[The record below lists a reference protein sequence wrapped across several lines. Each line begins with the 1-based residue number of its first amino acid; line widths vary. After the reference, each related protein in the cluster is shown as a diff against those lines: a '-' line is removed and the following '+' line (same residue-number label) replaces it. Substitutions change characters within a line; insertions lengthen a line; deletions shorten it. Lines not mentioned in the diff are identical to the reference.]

1 MENRVVKP
9 GDLHHITTDCYSGE
23 ARVKRVCGIRTS
35 SQTGLLVD
43 YEIENYGET
52 NAFFLADD
60 RILKDQIDERRS
72 RSWIPKEYVYKT
84 GKDFD
89 WTQYSEDIS
98 FQKRVVNAFVKRFDV
113 FRKQGRGL
121 YIYSNTKGSGKT
133 MLACCI
139 ANEILKQ
146 HDIPVKFISMPEYI
160 ELVRDKGEAAKTKLN
175 AILEAVLLISDDI
188 GTTEEKEWISN
199 AIFRLVNK
207 RKENL
212 LPTIY
217 TSNVPI
223 EELKCDDRITSRIY
237 EDSIPVIMPEI
248 SIRKKKADKSRQEF
262 LNQVM
267 KK

>member
-1 MENRVVKP
+1 
-9 GDLHHITTDCYSGE
+9 
-23 ARVKRVCGIRTS
+23 
-35 SQTGLLVD
+35 QTGLLVD

-175 AILEAVLLISDDI
+175 AILEA
-188 GTTEEKEWISN
+188 
-199 AIFRLVNK
+199 
-207 RKENL
+207 
-212 LPTIY
+212 
-217 TSNVPI
+217 
-223 EELKCDDRITSRIY
+223 
-237 EDSIPVIMPEI
+237 
-248 SIRKKKADKSRQEF
+248 
-262 LNQVM
+262 
-267 KK
+267 